1 MILQGINTSFC
12 SLFVSLVRCEARAMD
27 TTNQNLTADVLVIGF
42 GKGGKTTAHAL
53 ADAGRRVVLVERD
66 ENMYGGTCPN
76 VGCIPTKMLLH
87 YSTSRRLEDEA
98 QEFFAQSIAGV
109 RELTTLF
116 RAGNFE
122 GLNGKPSAMV
132 VTGTARFIDS
142 NTVQVGEGDDALT
155 VTAPTIL
162 INTGS
167 EPVVPDIPGV
177 RDSRFRVSST
187 DLIQRDRLPK
197 RLAIVGGGYLGLEF
211 AGIYRSFGADV
222 TVLESADRLLLRED
236 DDVAGAVCDLL
247 TGDGVSLITGAS
259 VTVVSDGTDAATVT
273 YVKDGASVELEVDAF
288 LVAVGRRAAIDELD
302 LTAAGVETTER
313 GAIRVDDELRTS
325 QPHIFALGDV
335 NGGPQFTYVSL
346 DDSRIVLDQ
355 LLGDGKRRVSDRVAV
370 PRTLFLNPPLAT
382 VGITEAEAR
391 KQGLNIKVAR
401 ENVADIIAMPRAYTV
416 EETRGFMKFIVD
428 SSTDQILGAALL
440 SIDAQEII
448 NLVAIAMRNGITATE
463 LRDSIYTH
471 PSSTEALNEVF
482 DHIVA

>member
-1 MILQGINTSFC
+1 
-12 SLFVSLVRCEARAMD
+12 MD
-27 TTNQNLTADVLVIGF
+27 TTNRNLAADVLVIGF
-42 GKGGKTTAHAL
+42 GKGGKTAAHVL

-76 VGCIPTKMLLH
+76 VGCVPTKMLLH

-98 QEFFAQSIAGV
+98 QEFFAQSVAGV

-116 RAGNFE
+116 RAGNLE

-142 NTVQVGEGDDALT
+142 NTVQVGEGNDALT

-167 EPVVPDIPGV
+167 EPVLPDIPGV
-177 RDSRFRVSST
+177 PKSRFRVSST
-187 DLIQRDRLPK
+187 DLIQQDRLPK

-211 AGIYRSFGADV
+211 AGIYRKFGADV
-222 TVLESADRLLLRED
+222 TVLESSDRLLRRED
-236 DDVAGAVCDLL
+236 DDIADAVSDLL

-259 VTVVSDGTDAATVT
+259 VTAVTDGTDAATVT
-273 YVKDGASVELEVDAF
+273 YVKDGASVGLEVDAF
-288 LVAVGRRAAIDELD
+288 LVAVGRRAAIGELN
-302 LTAAGVETTER
+302 LAAAGVETTER
-313 GAIRVDDELRTS
+313 GAIRVDDVLRTS
-325 QPHIFALGDV
+325 QSHIYALGDV

-355 LLGDGKRRVSDRVAV
+355 LLGEGKRRVSDRVAV
-370 PRTLFLNPPLAT
+370 PQTLFLNPPLAT
-382 VGITEAEAR
+382 VGITEADAR
-391 KQGLNIKVAR
+391 RQGLNIKVAR

-416 EETRGFMKFIVD
+416 EETRGLMKFIVD
-428 SSTDQILGAALL
+428 ASTDQILGAALL

-448 NLVAIAMRNGITATE
+448 NLVAIAMRHGISATE

-482 DHIVA
+482 DHIVG